1 MIGGRRALLLG
12 AAALAGAN
20 ARAQAPVGKVLDIE
34 AHIIDIVGVELSL
47 DAALRDLGAKVT
59 EREVV
64 IALEADVLFDFD
76 KAELKPVAVGA
87 LEKVAGILKRMG
99 NAPVTVEGHTDAKG
113 KDDYNQKLSDRRA
126 ASVRDWL
133 VKQGGVAAGRMSA
146 KGFGRTRPVAPNGKP
161 DGSDDPEGRQKNR
174 RVEIRVRKA

>member
-1 MIGGRRALLLG
+1 M
-12 AAALAGAN
+12 
-20 ARAQAPVGKVLDIE
+20 
-34 AHIIDIVGVELSL
+34 
-47 DAALRDLGAKVT
+47 
-59 EREVV
+59 
-64 IALEADVLFDFD
+64 LFDFD
-76 KAELKPVAVGA
+76 KAELKPASVGA

-99 NAPVTVEGHTDAKG
+99 NAPVTVEGHSDAKG
-113 KDDYNQKLSDRRA
+113 KDDYNQRLSDRRA

-146 KGFGRTRPVAPNGKP
+146 KGFGRTRPVAPNAKP